1 MLSLFFRTS
10 TGIHL
15 DSSPPWR
22 TIVEW
27 RVHRSA
33 RGISRRI
40 RDHSGDSPCQE
51 LRRRNLQSYCHQSQ
65 RQREGRSWPHR
76 PRYSARM
83 RLFPVPQTGQTMLM
97 SYFLYRVSSNQPE
110 AQRIYELLIPATEFG
125 EFEFSR
131 TFWRLKKKNWIFPRI
146 FWHMANFKLNFP
158 HFFGIRKNFNFPHFL
173 TVWRA
178 KRAGKFKFCSEYH
191 QFIHSLSFLKVLIS
205 LLTKLPTRDLG
216 RSVCPPSK

>member
-131 TFWRLKKKNWIFPRI
+131 TFWRLKKKIEFFPAFFYIWPISNWIFRT
-146 FWHMANFKLNFP
+146 
-158 HFFGIRKNFNFPHFL
+158 FL
-173 TVWRA
+173 A
-178 KRAGKFKFCSEYH
+178 
-191 QFIHSLSFLKVLIS
+191 
-205 LLTKLPTRDLG
+205 LG
-216 RSVCPPSK
+216 RTSISRTFNSLKRKKGGKIQIL